1 MSNLELPPFTIN
13 MPFVDAI
20 RRDKVGYV
28 ESVVHRTPCMATAL
42 FYTVDETSQALCL
55 FNGTLNKPTILLLT
69 PIAYAMLFNNYHV
82 LSFLLKHTRNPA
94 KLLHISCYTADCL
107 DPQGIWFHLYR
118 LLEFPPFLVRRP
130 NTDLY
135 AKIVEAAGGVS
146 GAGFNQPYHLSSS
159 VYKRNQR
166 RWKYATTLDNA
177 WEMIDC
183 SAELFIAGCDARK
196 FAAEVD
202 FEKLMLV
209 CQENRSTATHFVY
222 FLQLLLFHGA
232 DLTSLVVL
240 GNYLNALQQ
249 MLYLKGCSTQAMRCL
264 FIAVFNLAGEKWL
277 FFKHIVEKLQADLEI
292 DELPR
297 ENLRSLKLICVR
309 RTREVIPGVGFL
321 RNIWKMEE
329 LDEEAKL
336 AVITGLTWDRWMD
349 IAVTNTAPFDLRSL
363 IRLGRQE
370 ETEVGKQLV
379 LEISN
384 PNRAVRER
392 ESEWAKVN
400 VNVDSRVQLGG
411 RNMFKRDN
419 IQLWR
424 TTAFGQIRHSNE
436 ITKNAINETR
446 LHLEVEAGG
455 KEGPEES

>member
-1 MSNLELPPFTIN
+1 
-13 MPFVDAI
+13 
-20 RRDKVGYV
+20 
-28 ESVVHRTPCMATAL
+28 
-42 FYTVDETSQALCL
+42 
-55 FNGTLNKPTILLLT
+55 
-69 PIAYAMLFNNYHV
+69 
-82 LSFLLKHTRNPA
+82 
-94 KLLHISCYTADCL
+94 
-107 DPQGIWFHLYR
+107 
-118 LLEFPPFLVRRP
+118 
-130 NTDLY
+130 
-135 AKIVEAAGGVS
+135 
-146 GAGFNQPYHLSSS
+146 
-159 VYKRNQR
+159 
-166 RWKYATTLDNA
+166 
-177 WEMIDC
+177 MIDC